1 MKSRSV
7 DNTIS
12 DVFLWFNF
20 QTGNLTGLRC
30 RVKTQRAVVKI
41 VPDRSQTSSYIS
53 WTSQLSATLANMAL
67 SGRGVST
74 LRVSLVPWLTT
85 SAEAK
90 RSPPSWGLV
99 CTASRSFEELEP
111 HIICTINT
119 RTILIITRCCKPDKS
134 KLIWSLTPTERGRF
148 TAVGTNW
155 DDFAM
160 TKYHS
165 SKTERFQYTLIY
177 IRDHSTSREAVR
189 LTWRKPLHTKPQPRS
204 LTIKKSVTLVQC
216 SILLKRNLI
225 RAFIRISVIITSLF
239 DALGNLCN
247 EVI

>member
-1 MKSRSV
+1 MKSRSLA
-7 DNTIS
+7 NTIS

-90 RSPPSWGLV
+90 RSPSSWGLV
-99 CTASRSFEELEP
+99 CTAGGSFEELEP

-119 RTILIITRCCKPDKS
+119 RTILIITRCCKPNKS

-155 DDFAM
+155 DDFVM
-160 TKYHS
+160 TKCHS

-177 IRDHSTSREAVR
+177 IRDHSTSREAIR
-189 LTWRKPLHTKPQPRS
+189 LTWRKPLLTTRS
-204 LTIKKSVTLVQC
+204 LVQLQLKD
-216 SILLKRNLI
+216 LLLLSNVVY
-225 RAFIRISVIITSLF
+225 FWNGT
-239 DALGNLCN
+239 
-247 EVI
+247 

>member
-1 MKSRSV
+1 MKSRSLA
-7 DNTIS
+7 NTIS

-53 WTSQLSATLANMAL
+53 WTSQLSATFANMAL

-90 RSPPSWGLV
+90 RSPSSWGLV
-99 CTASRSFEELEP
+99 CTASGSFEELEP

-119 RTILIITRCCKPDKS
+119 RTILIIIRCCKPNKS

-155 DDFAM
+155 DDFVM
-160 TKYHS
+160 TKCHS

-177 IRDHSTSREAVR
+177 RDHSTSREVIR
-189 LTWRKPLHTKPQPRS
+189 LTWRKPLLTTRS
-204 LTIKKSVTLVQC
+204 LVHLQLKN
-216 SILLKRNLI
+216 LLLLSNVVY
-225 RAFIRISVIITSLF
+225 FWNGT
-239 DALGNLCN
+239 
-247 EVI
+247 

>member
-1 MKSRSV
+1 MKSRSLA
-7 DNTIS
+7 NTIS

-90 RSPPSWGLV
+90 RSPSSWGLV
-99 CTASRSFEELEP
+99 CTASGSFEELEP

-119 RTILIITRCCKPDKS
+119 RTILIITRCCKPNKS

-155 DDFAM
+155 DDFVM
-160 TKYHS
+160 TKCHS

-177 IRDHSTSREAVR
+177 RVHSTSREAIR
-189 LTWRKPLHTKPQPRS
+189 LTWRKPLLTTRS
-204 LTIKKSVTLVQC
+204 LVQLQLKD
-216 SILLKRNLI
+216 LLLLSNVVY
-225 RAFIRISVIITSLF
+225 FWNGT
-239 DALGNLCN
+239 
-247 EVI
+247 

>member
-1 MKSRSV
+1 M
-7 DNTIS
+7 
-12 DVFLWFNF
+12 
-20 QTGNLTGLRC
+20 
-30 RVKTQRAVVKI
+30 KTQRAVVKI

-74 LRVSLVPWLTT
+74 LRVSLVPRLTT

-90 RSPPSWGLV
+90 RSPSSWGLV
-99 CTASRSFEELEP
+99 CTASGSFEELEP

-119 RTILIITRCCKPDKS
+119 RTILIITRCCKPNKS

-155 DDFAM
+155 DDFVM
-160 TKYHS
+160 TKCHS

-177 IRDHSTSREAVR
+177 IRDHSTSREAIR
-189 LTWRKPLHTKPQPRS
+189 LTWRKPLLTTRS
-204 LTIKKSVTLVQC
+204 LVQLQLKD
-216 SILLKRNLI
+216 LLLLSNVVY
-225 RAFIRISVIITSLF
+225 FWNGT
-239 DALGNLCN
+239 
-247 EVI
+247 

>member
-1 MKSRSV
+1 MKSRSLA
-7 DNTIS
+7 NTIS

-90 RSPPSWGLV
+90 RSPSSWGLV
-99 CTASRSFEELEP
+99 CTASGSFEELEP

-119 RTILIITRCCKPDKS
+119 RTILIITRCCKPNKS

-155 DDFAM
+155 DDFVM
-160 TKYHS
+160 TKCHS

-177 IRDHSTSREAVR
+177 RVHSTSREAIR
-189 LTWRKPLHTKPQPRS
+189 LTWRKPLLTTRS
-204 LTIKKSVTLVQC
+204 LVQLQLKDLL
-216 SILLKRNLI
+216 ILSNVVY
-225 RAFIRISVIITSLF
+225 FWNGT
-239 DALGNLCN
+239 
-247 EVI
+247 

>member
-1 MKSRSV
+1 MFSLRCSSFYSLNNSFMKSRSV
-7 DNTIS
+7 ANTIS

-90 RSPPSWGLV
+90 RSPSSWGLV
-99 CTASRSFEELEP
+99 CTASRAFEELEP
-111 HIICTINT
+111 HIIW
-119 RTILIITRCCKPDKS
+119 K
-134 KLIWSLTPTERGRF
+134 
-148 TAVGTNW
+148 
-155 DDFAM
+155 
-160 TKYHS
+160 
-165 SKTERFQYTLIY
+165 
-177 IRDHSTSREAVR
+177 
-189 LTWRKPLHTKPQPRS
+189 KPLHTKPQPRS

-216 SILLKRNLI
+216 SILLKRNLR

>member
-1 MKSRSV
+1 MKSRSLA
-7 DNTIS
+7 NTIS

-53 WTSQLSATLANMAL
+53 WTSQLSATFANMAL

-90 RSPPSWGLV
+90 RSPSSWGLV
-99 CTASRSFEELEP
+99 CTASGSFEELEP

-119 RTILIITRCCKPDKS
+119 RTILIITRCCKPNKS

-155 DDFAM
+155 DDFVM
-160 TKYHS
+160 TKCHS

-177 IRDHSTSREAVR
+177 RDHNTSREVIR
-189 LTWRKPLHTKPQPRS
+189 LTWRKPLLTTRS
-204 LTIKKSVTLVQC
+204 LVHLQLKN
-216 SILLKRNLI
+216 LLLLSNVVY
-225 RAFIRISVIITSLF
+225 FWNGT
-239 DALGNLCN
+239 
-247 EVI
+247 

>member
-1 MKSRSV
+1 MFPLRCSSFYSLNNSFMKSRSLA
-7 DNTIS
+7 NTIS

-67 SGRGVST
+67 SGRGVFT

-90 RSPPSWGLV
+90 RSPSSWGLV

-119 RTILIITRCCKPDKS
+119 RTILIITRCCKPNKS

-148 TAVGTNW
+148 TAVGTIETISWWRNVTVRKLK
-155 DDFAM
+155 DF
-160 TKYHS
+160 
-165 SKTERFQYTLIY
+165 
-177 IRDHSTSREAVR
+177 STR
-189 LTWRKPLHTKPQPRS
+189 
-204 LTIKKSVTLVQC
+204 
-216 SILLKRNLI
+216 
-225 RAFIRISVIITSLF
+225 
-239 DALGNLCN
+239 
-247 EVI
+247 

>member
-1 MKSRSV
+1 MKSRSLA
-7 DNTIS
+7 NTIS

-90 RSPPSWGLV
+90 RSPSSWGLV
-99 CTASRSFEELEP
+99 CTASGSFEELEP

-119 RTILIITRCCKPDKS
+119 RTILIITRCCKPNKS

-155 DDFAM
+155 DDFVM
-160 TKYHS
+160 TKCHS

-177 IRDHSTSREAVR
+177 RVHSTSREAIR
-189 LTWRKPLHTKPQPRS
+189 LTWRKPFLTTRS
-204 LTIKKSVTLVQC
+204 LVQLQLKD
-216 SILLKRNLI
+216 LLLLSNVVY
-225 RAFIRISVIITSLF
+225 FWNGT
-239 DALGNLCN
+239 
-247 EVI
+247 

>member
-1 MKSRSV
+1 MKSRSLA
-7 DNTIS
+7 NTIS

-90 RSPPSWGLV
+90 GSPSSWGLV

-119 RTILIITRCCKPDKS
+119 RTILIITRCCKPNKS

-155 DDFAM
+155 DDFVM
-160 TKYHS
+160 TKCHS

-177 IRDHSTSREAVR
+177 RDHSTSREAIR
-189 LTWRKPLHTKPQPRS
+189 LTWRKPLLTTRS
-204 LTIKKSVTLVQC
+204 LVQLQLKD
-216 SILLKRNLI
+216 LLLLSNVVY
-225 RAFIRISVIITSLF
+225 FWNGT
-239 DALGNLCN
+239 
-247 EVI
+247 

>member
-1 MKSRSV
+1 MKSRSLA
-7 DNTIS
+7 NTIS
-12 DVFLWFNF
+12 DVFLWFKF

-90 RSPPSWGLV
+90 RSPSSWGLV
-99 CTASRSFEELEP
+99 CTASGSFEELEP

-119 RTILIITRCCKPDKS
+119 RTILIITRCCKPNKS

-155 DDFAM
+155 DDFVM
-160 TKYHS
+160 TKCHS

-177 IRDHSTSREAVR
+177 RVHSTSREAIR
-189 LTWRKPLHTKPQPRS
+189 LTWRKPLLTTRS
-204 LTIKKSVTLVQC
+204 LVQLQLKD
-216 SILLKRNLI
+216 LLLLSNVVY
-225 RAFIRISVIITSLF
+225 FWNGT
-239 DALGNLCN
+239 
-247 EVI
+247 

>member
-1 MKSRSV
+1 MKSRSLA
-7 DNTIS
+7 NTIS

-67 SGRGVST
+67 SGRGVFT

-90 RSPPSWGLV
+90 RSPSSWGLV
-99 CTASRSFEELEP
+99 CTASGSFEELEP

-119 RTILIITRCCKPDKS
+119 RTILIITRCCKPNKS

-155 DDFAM
+155 DDFVM
-160 TKYHS
+160 TKCHS

-177 IRDHSTSREAVR
+177 IRDHSTSREAIR
-189 LTWRKPLHTKPQPRS
+189 LTWRKPLLTTRS
-204 LTIKKSVTLVQC
+204 LVQLQLKD
-216 SILLKRNLI
+216 LLLLSNVVY
-225 RAFIRISVIITSLF
+225 FWNGT
-239 DALGNLCN
+239 
-247 EVI
+247 

>member
-7 DNTIS
+7 ANTIS

-20 QTGNLTGLRC
+20 QTGNLIGLRC

-53 WTSQLSATLANMAL
+53 WTSQLSATFANMAL

-90 RSPPSWGLV
+90 RSPSSWGLV
-99 CTASRSFEELEP
+99 CTASGSFEELEP

-119 RTILIITRCCKPDKS
+119 RTILIITRCCKPNKS

-155 DDFAM
+155 DDFVM
-160 TKYHS
+160 TKCHS

-177 IRDHSTSREAVR
+177 RDHSTSREVIR
-189 LTWRKPLHTKPQPRS
+189 LTWRKPLLTTRS
-204 LTIKKSVTLVQC
+204 LVHLQLKN
-216 SILLKRNLI
+216 LLLLSNVVY
-225 RAFIRISVIITSLF
+225 FWNGT
-239 DALGNLCN
+239 
-247 EVI
+247 